1 MQRFNAPNSFIYRKE
16 SLNMIYMFLAPGFEE
31 VEALCPLDLLRR
43 AGLSVTT
50 VGVGGFQITGS
61 HGITVC
67 ADINDVAFAARVDHT
82 PEMVI
87 LPGGMP
93 GTKNLDAC
101 ETVHKAIADAI
112 GNDAYVCA
120 ICAAPMILGKLGLV
134 RGKNAVCYPGFE
146 KYLDG
151 ATVSDKKVVRD
162 GKIITAKG
170 MGAAVEFGLA
180 IVEALKGAKTAD
192 ELAIA
197 TIAK

>member
-1 MQRFNAPNSFIYRKE
+1 
-16 SLNMIYMFLAPGFEE
+16 MIYMFLAEGFEE
-31 VEALCPLDLLRR
+31 VEALAPLDLIRR
-43 AGLSVTT
+43 AGLEIKT
-50 VGVGGFQITGS
+50 VGVGSKTVVGS
-61 HGITVC
+61 HGIPVV
-67 ADINDVAFAARVDHT
+67 ADMTADELSNDAPD
-82 PEMVI
+82 MVI

-93 GTKNLDAC
+93 GTKNLDAS
-101 ETVHKAIADAI
+101 ETVHKAIADAVR
-112 GNDAYVCA
+112 NDAYVCA

-134 RGKNAVCYPGFE
+134 RGRTAVCYPGFE

-180 IVEALKGAKTAD
+180 IVEALRDAKTAD
-192 ELAIA
+192 DLATA